1 MEYLKIILFPFL
13 LVIIAYIAFMVHDF
27 IKVIYENIRERKDN
41 E

>member
-13 LVIIAYIAFMVHDF
+13 LILIPYLAYMIYGF
-27 IKVIYENIRERKDN
+27 IKVIFESIRERKDN